1 MGGHNFI
8 EPIMFKRPVIVG
20 PKMRNFEEDIV
31 EFKSRNLIIQV
42 MDEDDLKT
50 VLVKFTED
58 PRELIEQSVRA
69 YNYVNVKMG
78 SLERTWIQI
87 NSQNKIS

>member
-1 MGGHNFI
+1 
-8 EPIMFKRPVIVG
+8 
-20 PKMRNFEEDIV
+20 MRNFEEDIV